1 MINRKQHDNR
11 DDPNKVQ
18 QKTTDRWKESK
29 VRVYE
34 FVS

>member
-1 MINRKQHDNR
+1 MINRKHDNR
-11 DDPNKVQ
+11 ADPNKVQ